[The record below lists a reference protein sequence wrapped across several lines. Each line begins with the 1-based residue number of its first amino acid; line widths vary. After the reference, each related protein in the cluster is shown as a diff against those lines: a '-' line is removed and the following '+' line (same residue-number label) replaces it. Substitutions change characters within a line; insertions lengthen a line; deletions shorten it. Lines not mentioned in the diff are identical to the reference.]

1 MPHQIFNIYP
11 GKYREK
17 IDRAVR
23 LLEVQRIIERIK
35 NIDFTIWKTDPAEI
49 SNRLGWLKSPETML
63 EALPGIRSFAEDISR
78 SGISKVVLVGMG
90 GSSLA
95 PEVFSRTFE
104 KKKGFPDLLVL
115 DTTDPDAIHAIEKKI
130 SLKRSL
136 ILVATKSGGT
146 VETISL
152 MKYFYN
158 RLVNAVGEEEV
169 GSRFAAITDPESG
182 LEKMARSLKFR
193 KIFLNDPDIGGRYSA
208 LSYFGMVPAAL
219 IGVDIATI
227 LKRAKDFSERT
238 FSSGDQAALH
248 LGAMIGLLASE
259 GRDKLTLIG
268 DKTWQYFGPWVE
280 QLVAESTGKE
290 GKGILP
296 VEGEGELQPEDYTP
310 DRCFV
315 VISETSGSM
324 TGAGLRKAGYPVF
337 DMLAGAKENIGI
349 QFFLW
354 EIATIVAGHFL
365 HINPF
370 DQPDVEAAKIKARE
384 LMDRYKKTGELE
396 HPKIGYYDRNFD
408 FYGDVTGSSVQDII
422 RKFFSKNRQKGAY
435 LSIQAYLPPDR
446 NIDLILQGLRAKL
459 RNAFN
464 CVTTVGYGPRFLHST
479 GQLHKGDGG
488 RGIFLQ
494 ILNMPSSDLEIPDEA
509 GKRNSAITFG
519 TLRNAQAFGDRE
531 ALISAGRKVMTVVIK
546 SDPVNLLLL
555 V

>member
-23 LLEVQRIIERIK
+23 SLEVQKITERIK
-35 NIDFTIWKTDPAEI
+35 KTDFTVWKPDPAEI

-63 EALPGIRSFAEDISR
+63 GALSEIRTFAADISR

-95 PEVFSRTFE
+95 PEVFARTFE
-104 KKKGFPDLLVL
+104 KKKGYPDLLVL
-115 DTTDPDAIHAIEKKI
+115 DTTDPDAIQSVEKKI
-130 SLKRSL
+130 IPKRSL

-158 RLVNAVGEEEV
+158 RLAISVGEDV
-169 GSRFAAITDPESG
+169 GSRFAAITDPGSG
-182 LEKMARSLKFR
+182 LEKMAKSLKFR

-219 IGVDIATI
+219 IGIDIATI
-227 LKRAKDFSERT
+227 LQRAKDFSEQVLIDR
-238 FSSGDQAALH
+238 DQAALH
-248 LGAMIGLLASE
+248 LGVMIALLADE
-259 GRDKLTLIG
+259 GKDKLTLIG
-268 DKTWQYFGPWVE
+268 DATWQYFGPWVE
-280 QLVAESTGKE
+280 QLIAESTGKE

-296 VEGEGELQPEDYTP
+296 VEGEGELPPDRYTS

-324 TGAGLRKAGYPVF
+324 TGAGLRKAGFPVF

-354 EIATIVAGHFL
+354 EIATIVAGHL
-365 HINPF
+365 LDINPF
-370 DQPDVEAAKIKARE
+370 DQPNVESAKIKARE
-384 LMDRYKKTGELE
+384 LMDKYKATGELE
-396 HPKIGYYDRNFD
+396 HPEIGFSDNNFEI
-408 FYGDVTGSSVQDII
+408 YGDVTGSSVQDII
-422 RKFFSKNRQKGAY
+422 RKFINKNRQKGGYISVHAY
-435 LSIQAYLPPDR
+435 MPADHNSHQ
-446 NIDLILQGLRAKL
+446 ILQGLRDKL
-459 RNAFN
+459 RHAFN
-464 CVTTVGYGPRFLHST
+464 CVTTFGYGPRFLHST

-488 RGIFLQ
+488 KGIYMQ
-494 ILNMPSSDLEIPDEA
+494 ILNMSSSDLEIPDEA
-509 GKRNSAITFG
+509 GKSDSSITFG
-519 TLRNAQAFGDRE
+519 TLKKAQAFGDRE
-531 ALISAGRKVMTVVIK
+531 ALIAAGRKVLTVVIK